1 MDNVKE
7 KNRENKIEAKNIIK
21 QIIYTLFVVC
31 ILSII
36 FMFSNEA
43 ADESSQTSGGLIEA
57 IVKIIIPNATEE
69 QLAKK
74 VEIFQPIIRKCAHF
88 TLYASLGFFTYNL
101 VRTRKKNI
109 FKDKENTPKIYG
121 IITQVFG
128 TLYAISDEIHQTF
141 IPGRSG
147 EIRDVIIDSLGIFT
161 GLLICIVFLKLVH
174 KFIDKLKQKRKI
186 KDKNNLE

>member
-1 MDNVKE
+1 MA
-7 KNRENKIEAKNIIK
+7 ENKEQEILHPRQNNKTNRQRREEEEK
-21 QIIYTLFVVC
+21 Q
-31 ILSII
+31 
-36 FMFSNEA
+36 M
-43 ADESSQTSGGLIEA
+43 
-57 IVKIIIPNATEE
+57 
-69 QLAKK
+69 
-74 VEIFQPIIRKCAHF
+74 KCKSTKA
-88 TLYASLGFFTYNL
+88 LL
-101 VRTRKKNI
+101 K